1 MPSPALPTL
10 RAHLTRFLAPALLV
24 LLAGTAL
31 PLTSCRRSEA
41 APAPKSSVPP
51 GEVWLKADEV
61 KAQKI
66 ETMVAGDQV
75 VEDTLVTSGKV
86 TFDDAMVA
94 HVYSPVTGRV
104 TKIAA
109 QLGQHVKKGDAL
121 AWIDSPDIGLA
132 SADLHKAQAD
142 VTAAE
147 HDYNRQKE
155 MFAEHATSERDL
167 EKSEDE
173 YRKARAELE
182 RARQKAA
189 LFFAAGGEG
198 VTQSYVLRAAVDGDV
213 IARNITPGVEV
224 QGQYA
229 TGSAIELFTIGEL
242 DRVWVLADIFETDL
256 GRVRAGEKVSLK
268 VVGVPDRNFDGQV
281 DWVAT
286 MLDPTTRTARVRCV
300 LQNPDHLLKPEMYA
314 TVRLSVDARQALA
327 IPRSA
332 LLHLGD
338 STMVFVEIGAS
349 PDGRVRFERR
359 PVLVDDVEGST
370 FLPVSHGITPGDKV
384 VTSGATLLSGML

>member
-1 MPSPALPTL
+1 MHRPHHALL
-10 RAHLTRFLAPALLV
+10 SRFVAPALFV
-24 LLAGTAL
+24 LLAGAAL
-31 PLTSCRRSEA
+31 PLSSCRRSEA
-41 APAPKSSVPP
+41 AATPKSDVPA

-61 KAQKI
+61 SAQKI
-66 ETMVAGDQV
+66 ETVVAGDHV

-86 TFDDAMVA
+86 TFDDAAVA

-109 QLGQHVKKGDAL
+109 QLGQHVKKGDPL

-147 HDYNRQKE
+147 HDYNREKE
-155 MFAEHATSERDL
+155 LFASHATSERAL
-167 EKSEDE
+167 EQSEDD

-189 LFFAAGGEG
+189 LFLAAGGEG

-213 IARNITPGVEV
+213 IARNISPGVEV

-229 TGSAIELFTIGEL
+229 TGSAVELFTIGEL

-256 GRVRAGEKVSLK
+256 GRVRAGEKIALN
-268 VVGVPDRNFDGQV
+268 VVGVPTHTFEGQV

-300 LQNPDHLLKPEMYA
+300 LENPDHLLKPEMYA
-314 TVRLSVDARQALA
+314 TVKLSVDAREALA

-338 STMVFVEIGAS
+338 STMVFVELGAS

-370 FLPVSHGITPGDKV
+370 FLPVSHGIAAGDKV
-384 VTSGATLLSGML
+384 VTAGATLLSGML